1 MVNNA
6 RIYFIAIFLLILAS
20 FSSGCIKNFEKES
33 NIIITDTELSAD
45 KVTSSFVDINV
56 TTYILHTS
64 GIQKNDT
71 SLQLKVFDSNT
82 DFLKSRKVI
91 EVGPIKEG
99 ETSSVSQSIRLPRE
113 GTYRVEFVLSDGNKT
128 KSTAEIYLSG
138 LERLKT
144 DVQEIGI
151 GIDSIDFL
159 VRKVVGNNVVIESDV
174 YLTNSGSN
182 VSQDYKMLVKAREM
196 DARLI
201 ADKVWTTTGLIGPE
215 ETVVRS
221 VNLTVPDNYNYVVE
235 VLVWKDNVLVKR
247 GEDYVQLNPQKV
259 IDKNMTVE
267 SKDIVTSDFVVEEP
281 VMPGETPAYET
292 PYEEPEMGTP
302 GFGSGLAMI
311 SLIAAFFIFRR
322 RSV

>member
-6 RIYFIAIFLLILAS
+6 RIYLIVIFLLTLVS
-20 FSSGCIKNFEKES
+20 LSSGCIKNFEKES

-64 GIQKNDT
+64 GVQKNDT

-259 IDKNMTVE
+259 IDKNKTVE
-267 SKDIVTSDFVVEEP
+267 SKDIVTSDFVVEE
-281 VMPGETPAYET
+281 TPTEAPSGET

-302 GFGSGLAMI
+302 GFGSGLAII
-311 SLIAAFFIFRR
+311 SLIAAFIIFRR
-322 RSV
+322 RCV

>member
-1 MVNNA
+1 MVNNG
-6 RIYFIAIFLLILAS
+6 RIYCTAIFLLALAI
-20 FSSGCIKNFEKES
+20 FASGCIKNFEEES

-64 GIQKNDT
+64 GVQKNDT
-71 SLQLKVFDSNT
+71 SLELKVFDSNT

-91 EVGPIKEG
+91 DIGHIKEG
-99 ETSSVSQSIRLPRE
+99 EKSSVSQSIRLPRE
-113 GTYRVEFVLSDGNKT
+113 GTYRVEFMLSDGNKT

-151 GIDSIDFL
+151 GIDSMDFL
-159 VRKVVGNNVVIESDV
+159 VRKVVGNNVVIETDV
-174 YLTNSGSN
+174 YLTNSGSLATE
-182 VSQDYKMLVKAREM
+182 DYKMLVKAREM

-235 VLVWKDNVLVKR
+235 VLIWKDNVLVKR

-259 IDKNMTVE
+259 IDKNKTVE
-267 SKDIVTSDFVVEEP
+267 SKDIVTSDFIVETP
-281 VMPGETPAYET
+281 TMPGEMPAYNET
-292 PYEEPEMGTP
+292 PYEGTQTP
-302 GFGSGLAMI
+302 GFGSGLAII

>member
-20 FSSGCIKNFEKES
+20 FSSGCIKNFEKEF

>member
-1 MVNNA
+1 
-6 RIYFIAIFLLILAS
+6 
-20 FSSGCIKNFEKES
+20 
-33 NIIITDTELSAD
+33 
-45 KVTSSFVDINV
+45 VTSSFVDINV

-64 GIQKNDT
+64 GVQKNDT

>member
-1 MVNNA
+1 MVNNI
-6 RIYFIAIFLLILAS
+6 RIYCIAIFLLTLTIN
-20 FSSGCIKNFEKES
+20 SSGCIKDFEKES
-33 NIIITDTELSAD
+33 NIIITDTELSVD
-45 KVTSSFVDINV
+45 KVTSSFIDINV

-64 GIQKNDT
+64 GVQKNDT

-82 DFLKSRKVI
+82 DFLKSRKAI

-99 ETSSVSQSIRLPRE
+99 ESSSVSQSIRLPRE

-128 KSTAEIYLSG
+128 KSTAKIYLSG
-138 LERLKT
+138 LESLKT

-159 VRKVVGNNVVIESDV
+159 VRKVIGNNVVIESDV

-302 GFGSGLAMI
+302 GFGSVLAII
-311 SLIAAFFIFRR
+311 SLIAAFIIFRR
-322 RSV
+322 RYV

>member
-1 MVNNA
+1 
-6 RIYFIAIFLLILAS
+6 
-20 FSSGCIKNFEKES
+20 
-33 NIIITDTELSAD
+33 
-45 KVTSSFVDINV
+45 
-56 TTYILHTS
+56 
-64 GIQKNDT
+64 
-71 SLQLKVFDSNT
+71 
-82 DFLKSRKVI
+82 LKSRKATEI
-91 EVGPIKEG
+91 GPIKEG
-99 ETSSVSQSIRLPRE
+99 ETASVSQSIRLPRE

-302 GFGSGLAMI
+302 GFGSVLAII
-311 SLIAAFFIFRR
+311 SLIAALFIFRR

>member
-6 RIYFIAIFLLILAS
+6 RIYLIVIFLLILVS
-20 FSSGCIKNFEKES
+20 FPSGCIKNFEKES

-215 ETVVRS
+215 ETVVRN

-259 IDKNMTVE
+259 IDKNMTIE
-267 SKDIVTSDFVVEEP
+267 SKDIVTSDFVVEE
-281 VMPGETPAYET
+281 TPTEAPSGET
-292 PYEEPEMGTP
+292 PYEEPKMGTP
-302 GFGSGLAMI
+302 GFGSGLAII
-311 SLIAAFFIFRR
+311 SLIAAFIIFRR
-322 RSV
+322 RCV